1 MVGISL
7 DDAGSTVAIGAIA
20 NQGNGYLSGHVRV
33 YGNPSLVIHEHLTD
47 TELAV
52 YPTPTTGK
60 ITIQAAGIK
69 IIEMMN
75 LQGELVSHH
84 QIKNINKDYE
94 LALCSQAKG
103 IYIIKVITDKQ
114 TITRK
119 LIKH

>member
-1 MVGISL
+1 M
-7 DDAGSTVAIGAIA
+7 
-20 NQGNGYLSGHVRV
+20 RV

-84 QIKNINKDYE
+84 QIKNINQDYE
-94 LALCSQAKG
+94 LLPFAHKQKA
-103 IYIIKVITDKQ
+103 YILS
-114 TITRK
+114 K
-119 LIKH
+119 L